1 MKENINLE
9 EIRVMGDYWI
19 ESNWHYKLIDKDVM
33 REAFIQ
39 MSEGQ
44 KWNIEQKI
52 KYFFK
57 KNISPILTEN
67 IITYLKQFGIEDKT
81 ETENELNYYEKLLK
95 FLQAY
100 PKYQTQL
107 LTEEEMEERDRK
119 FDQFSDQAN
128 RIENIINKYKK

>member
-33 REAFIQ
+33 REAFTQ

-81 ETENELNYYEKLLK
+81 ETENELKYYKKLLK

-128 RIENIINKYKK
+128 RIKNIINKYKK